1 MKPNHEHEFEAAP
14 GLPEPLPASE
24 KILWQGSPD
33 WRVLGNEAFH
43 LKTLSI
49 YFALMVALQA
59 LLSWDATLGLSKNL
73 MALMTSTL
81 LACVALGLLA
91 LTAWLS
97 ASTTL
102 YTITDKRIVMRIG
115 IVLTLTFNLPFSR
128 IQAAQIK
135 NSKNGKGNIAVDLQ
149 GPDRIAYLHLWPHAR
164 PWHLK
169 QPQPMLRALPEV
181 ANVGSLLQA
190 SWEKGRHTIDNSSLS
205 SHSSSNSLRVERKS
219 IAISSAAMAQ

>member
-73 MALMTSTL
+73 MALITSTL

-91 LTAWLS
+91 LTAWLA

-135 NSKNGKGNIAVDLQ
+135 NSKNGIGNIAVDLQ

-205 SHSSSNSLRVERKS
+205 SHSGSNSLRVERKS
-219 IAISSAAMAQ
+219 IAISSTAMAQ

>member
-219 IAISSAAMAQ
+219 IAISSTAMAQ

>member
-135 NSKNGKGNIAVDLQ
+135 NSNNGKGNIAVDLQ

-205 SHSSSNSLRVERKS
+205 SHSISNSLRVERKS
-219 IAISSAAMAQ
+219 IAISSTAMAQ

>member
-1 MKPNHEHEFEAAP
+1 M
-14 GLPEPLPASE
+14 
-24 KILWQGSPD
+24 
-33 WRVLGNEAFH
+33 
-43 LKTLSI
+43 
-49 YFALMVALQA
+49 A
-59 LLSWDATLGLSKNL
+59 LL
-73 MALMTSTL
+73 TSTL
-81 LACVALGLLA
+81 LASVALGLLA

-135 NSKNGKGNIAVDLQ
+135 NSKNGKGNIALDLQ

-181 ANVGSLLQA
+181 AECRQPVTS
-190 SWEKGRHTIDNSSLS
+190 
-205 SHSSSNSLRVERKS
+205 
-219 IAISSAAMAQ
+219 

>member
-49 YFALMVALQA
+49 YFALMVMLQA

-219 IAISSAAMAQ
+219 IAISSTAMAQ

>member
-49 YFALMVALQA
+49 YFALMVMLQA

-219 IAISSAAMAQ
+219 IAISSVAMAQ

>member
-73 MALMTSTL
+73 MALITSTL

-205 SHSSSNSLRVERKS
+205 THSSSNSLRVERKS

>member
-73 MALMTSTL
+73 MALITSTL

-135 NSKNGKGNIAVDLQ
+135 NSKNGIGNIAVDLQ

>member
-49 YFALMVALQA
+49 YFALMVLLQA

-73 MALMTSTL
+73 MALITSTL

-91 LTAWLS
+91 LTAWLA

-135 NSKNGKGNIAVDLQ
+135 NSKNGIGNIAVDLQ

-205 SHSSSNSLRVERKS
+205 SHSGSNSLRVERKS